1 MKIAVGCD
9 EAGYD
14 LKELV
19 KRFLSE
25 QSVEVDDYGTHDRKP
40 VLYPDVA
47 FAVAEAV
54 AAGKHDRAILCC
66 GTGIGMAICAN
77 KVRGVRAALAHDVYS
92 AERARKSNDAQVLAL
107 GGRVIGPELAKT
119 IVAAWLRCE
128 FEPRSAEKVARIEAY
143 EAARSVV
150 EPGPKGR

>member
-40 VLYPDVA
+40 VLHPDVA

-54 AAGKHDRAILCC
+54 AAE
-66 GTGIGMAICAN
+66 
-77 KVRGVRAALAHDVYS
+77 AH
-92 AERARKSNDAQVLAL
+92 
-107 GGRVIGPELAKT
+107 
-119 IVAAWLRCE
+119 
-128 FEPRSAEKVARIEAY
+128 

-150 EPGPKGR
+150 EPGPTGR